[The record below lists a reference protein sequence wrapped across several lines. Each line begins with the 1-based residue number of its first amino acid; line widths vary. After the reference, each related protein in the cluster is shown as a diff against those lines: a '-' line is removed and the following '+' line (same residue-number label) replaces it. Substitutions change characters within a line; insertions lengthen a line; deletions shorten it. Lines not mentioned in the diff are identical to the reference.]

1 LHLFLPFELRLV
13 ETHGLGLVVE
23 VTELLLN
30 LTDDLLSLDLLLV
43 VAMVNT
49 IAVLILLAM
58 SSLKSVF
65 SFNSSASHVPS
76 EMGLDLSDLRL
87 FLFMVRL
94 GGALS
99 TISDSGTLTIR
110 SIIMFVLIRL
120 TAGTTHNIFIY

>member
-65 SFNSSASHVPS
+65 SFDSSASHVPS
-76 EMGLDLSDLRL
+76 EMGLDLSNLRL
-87 FLFMVRL
+87 LLFMVRL